1 MAKVSI
7 SEAARLAKVSRPT
20 IYKMINSG
28 LLSFTSVV
36 NNGRTIKVI
45 DTSEVYRVFGADM
58 SGGGSKGDTVINTG
72 DFTPINSGDLQDL
85 QQQIALLRQE
95 NASLKDAVSS
105 REEHIAS
112 LKHAMILIEH
122 KQQAEKVNVEPEIP
136 IKPHSRW
143 AFWRK

>member
-20 IYKMINSG
+20 VYKMINSG

-36 NNGRTIKVI
+36 NKGKSIKVI
-45 DTSEVYRVFGADM
+45 DTSEIYRVFG
-58 SGGGSKGDTVINTG
+58 SGDPDVGSKSDVVINTG
-72 DFTPINSGDLQDL
+72 SFTSVNSEDLQDL
-85 QQQIALLRQE
+85 QQQIALLKQE
-95 NASLKDAVSS
+95 NSSLKDAVSS

-112 LKHAMILIEH
+112 LKHAMLLIEH
-122 KQQAEKVNVEPEIP
+122 KQQSEQVNAEPVVPT
-136 IKPHSRW
+136 KPRSRW

>member
-36 NNGRTIKVI
+36 KKGKSIKVI
-45 DTSEVYRVFGADM
+45 DTSEIYRVFG
-58 SGGGSKGDTVINTG
+58 SGDPDVGSKSDVVINTG
-72 DFTPINSGDLQDL
+72 SFTSVNSENLQDL
-85 QQQIALLRQE
+85 QQQIALLKQE

-112 LKHAMILIEH
+112 LKHAMLLIEH
-122 KQQAEKVNVEPEIP
+122 KQQSEQVNAEPVVP
-136 IKPHSRW
+136 IKPRSRW

>member
-1 MAKVSI
+1 VAKVSI

-36 NNGRTIKVI
+36 NKGKSAKVI
-45 DTSEVYRVFGADM
+45 DTSEIYRVFG
-58 SGGGSKGDTVINTG
+58 SGDSDAISKSDVVINTG
-72 DFTPINSGDLQDL
+72 DFTSINSGDLQDL
-85 QQQIALLRQE
+85 QQQIALLKQE
-95 NASLKDAVSS
+95 NSSLKDAVSS

-112 LKHAMILIEH
+112 LKHAMLLIEH
-122 KQQAEKVNVEPEIP
+122 KQQSEQVKAESVASTKQR
-136 IKPHSRW
+136 SRW

>member
-20 IYKMINSG
+20 IYKMINTG

-36 NNGRTIKVI
+36 NKGKPTKVI
-45 DTSEVYRVFGADM
+45 DTSEIYRVFG
-58 SGGGSKGDTVINTG
+58 SGESDAISKSDVVINTG
-72 DFTPINSGDLQDL
+72 DFTSVNSGDLQDL
-85 QQQIALLRQE
+85 QQQIALLKQE
-95 NASLKDAVSS
+95 NSSLKDAVSS

-112 LKHAMILIEH
+112 LKHAMLLIEH
-122 KQQAEKVNVEPEIP
+122 KQQSEQVNAEPVASTKQR
-136 IKPHSRW
+136 SRW

>member
-20 IYKMINSG
+20 IYKMINNG

-36 NNGRTIKVI
+36 NKGKSVKVI
-45 DTSEVYRVFGADM
+45 DISEVYRVFGSDL
-58 SGGGSKGDTVINTG
+58 SDGSSKSDVVINTD
-72 DFTPINSGDLQDL
+72 DFTSVNSSDLQDL
-85 QQQIALLRQE
+85 QQQIALLKQE
-95 NASLKDAVSS
+95 NSSLKDAVSS

-112 LKHAMILIEH
+112 LKHAMLLIEH
-122 KQQAEKVNVEPEIP
+122 KQHSEQAIISTKQRP
-136 IKPHSRW
+136 RW

>member
-20 IYKMINSG
+20 VYKMINSG

-36 NNGRTIKVI
+36 NKGKSIKVI
-45 DTSEVYRVFGADM
+45 DTSEIYRVFG
-58 SGGGSKGDTVINTG
+58 SGNPDVGSKSDVVINTG
-72 DFTPINSGDLQDL
+72 SFTSVNSEDLQDL
-85 QQQIALLRQE
+85 QQQIALLKQE

-112 LKHAMILIEH
+112 LKHAMLLIEH
-122 KQQAEKVNVEPEIP
+122 KQQSEQVNTEPVVP
-136 IKPHSRW
+136 IKPRSRW

>member
-1 MAKVSI
+1 VAKVSI

-36 NNGRTIKVI
+36 SKGKSVKVI
-45 DTSEVYRVFGADM
+45 DTSEIYRVFGTGD
-58 SGGGSKGDTVINTG
+58 STVGSKSDVVINT
-72 DFTPINSGDLQDL
+72 DEFTPVNSPDLQDL
-85 QQQIALLRQE
+85 QQQIALLKQE
-95 NASLKDAVSS
+95 NTSLKDAVSS

-112 LKHAMILIEH
+112 LKHAMLLIEH
-122 KQQAEKVNVEPEIP
+122 KQQYEKTNTEPAIP
-136 IKPHSRW
+136 TKQRSRW

>member
-28 LLSFTSVV
+28 LLSFTSVLSK
-36 NNGRTIKVI
+36 GKLTKVI
-45 DTSEVYRVFGADM
+45 DTSEIYRVFGSDFSDGA
-58 SGGGSKGDTVINTG
+58 SKSDVVINTG
-72 DFTPINSGDLQDL
+72 DFTSVNSDDLQNL
-85 QQQIALLRQE
+85 QQQIALLKQE
-95 NASLKDAVSS
+95 NSSLKDAVSS

-112 LKHAMILIEH
+112 LKHAMLLIEN
-122 KQQAEKVNVEPEIP
+122 KQQSEQVNVEPVTSQR
-136 IKPHSRW
+136 SRW